1 MCTAIISTT
10 GLNEGGED
18 TLPSEQHCSVPYDT
32 VTVCKIPEI
41 YQINQRRLILS
52 RVNYY
57 ALVTIIA
64 LWMKLVSSEQNKN
77 TRVSYFSIRLTF
89 LTELKKMFKEKFL
102 FISCNVRNSC
112 HFPQLWDEVHL
123 CFEI

>member
-1 MCTAIISTT
+1 MYIAIM

-18 TLPSEQHCSVPYDT
+18 TLPSEKHCSVTHDT

-41 YQINQRRLILS
+41 YQINQRKLILS
-52 RVNYY
+52 DVNCY
-57 ALVTIIA
+57 AFIA
-64 LWMKLVSSEQNKN
+64 IVVLWQKLASSEQNKKIH
-77 TRVSYFSIRLTF
+77 VSYFSTRLTF
-89 LTELKKMFKEKFL
+89 LTELKKKFKKKIM

-112 HFPQLWDEVHL
+112 HFPQPRDEVHL